1 MFSCALHQLWVCPLR
16 TVTKRPESLILFLYW
31 LEEVKMDSIHRS
43 QLGCEQNWPIK
54 LWLKR
59 VSSTERES
67 GGREQG
73 RKRELERGDRCA
85 YRED

>member
-1 MFSCALHQLWVCPLR
+1 
-16 TVTKRPESLILFLYW
+16 
-31 LEEVKMDSIHRS
+31 MDSIHRS
-43 QLGCEQNWPIK
+43 QLGCEQNWPIE